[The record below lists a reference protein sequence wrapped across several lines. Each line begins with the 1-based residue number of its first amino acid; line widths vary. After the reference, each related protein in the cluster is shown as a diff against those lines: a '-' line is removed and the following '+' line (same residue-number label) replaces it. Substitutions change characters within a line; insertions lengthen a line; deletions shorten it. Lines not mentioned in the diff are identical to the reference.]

1 MSLITSDQIKQYNQD
16 GYVIV
21 ENVFSEQELKPVL
34 KEFEDIVDEFVEKA
48 FAAKK
53 ISNKHSEKNVF
64 RRLAFVEKDFPGSS
78 VLIHHK
84 GSLRPELA
92 NLWGSHKLLDIIEHW
107 VGRDICGHPDWNIR
121 SKTPQTTR
129 MTLPW
134 HQDSGYF
141 KEGAEKTIKPAAW
154 IPFLDVNKN
163 NGCLQV
169 VRGGHRS
176 GQVLDHKLEKEV
188 GDKDSWYLYI
198 DEKDIPTKDIVTCE
212 MSIGSIL
219 FIHQL
224 TPHRS
229 LENYSEDVRWS
240 IDLRFQNPN
249 DETGFHERSSLVD
262 PIILRKAE
270 DPNYK
275 PNWNTWLKEYEVEY
289 DNARGRSDKDEFDS
303 KNIEGAWMKR
313 WEK

>member
-1 MSLITSDQIKQYNQD
+1 MYLPKEAIEEFQYQGYLKIDHQLIDNNHLETLRKQYD
-16 GYVIV
+16 K
-21 ENVFSEQELKPVL
+21 VFAEQ
-34 KEFEDIVDEFVEKA
+34 
-48 FAAKK
+48 
-53 ISNKHSEKNVF
+53 KNT
-64 RRLAFVEKDFPGSS
+64 DSQG
-78 VLIHHK
+78 
-84 GSLRPELA
+84 LRNLA
-92 NLWGSHKLLDIIEHW
+92 NTEGLQPQKTIEMLQIMEMWSKNEQFYKLLFHQPLLDIAGSLIGE
-107 VGRDICGHPDWNIR
+107 NIQLFHDQ
-121 SKTPQTTR
+121 SLYKPAHIGGEV
-129 MTLPW
+129 PW

-313 WEK
+313 WKK